1 MTASELFAQRN
12 SREVTGMAK
21 KLSKGRGV
29 GGDRLEICPPRT
41 SSIRLRNSLE
51 VELRI
56 GRPDSR
62 QRGDAPSP
70 AIFVGFL
77 YRPGRRRGGRA
88 ARNAPCRPQAATGM
102 LLTCL

>member
-56 GRPDSR
+56 GRPADNAATPQA
-62 QRGDAPSP
+62 QRFLWVSFIAPVAGAAGAPP
-70 AIFVGFL
+70 ATRL
-77 YRPGRRRGGRA
+77 ADLRRR
-88 ARNAPCRPQAATGM
+88 PECS
-102 LLTCL
+102 